1 MTESQ
6 PEKPYR
12 SCCGVKTVQ
21 ESKPKIV
28 CRSLFVSPALRF
40 LQPLNS
46 FSTRIQSVILDS
58 MVVIFG
64 NSLSFTYLFFH
75 FIYPSPQCFFTSNG
89 LAVVASAKCECNQ
102 PDPQKKEH
110 NKTVSSNLK
119 FNCFLLRTPNVFRF
133 VDFLPAKS
141 WRS

>member
-1 MTESQ
+1 MKLRLPHLEHPRTCVSIAIL
-6 PEKPYR
+6 
-12 SCCGVKTVQ
+12 GV
-21 ESKPKIV
+21 SLKIV

-102 PDPQKKEH
+102 PDTQKKH